1 VKVLID
7 TNVWLSY
14 LIPPSVPRA
23 IATVVNACFTQD
35 EIDVLVPC
43 ELIAELAAKVATK
56 RYFRSRIPHATIDA
70 FIQELSV
77 LAEFAPPLEEI
88 PEYSRDPKDDYLV
101 AYGVVNEADYV
112 ITGDLD
118 LLVLGQIG
126 KLQIVKPSDFVSI
139 LKEYG
144 LVA

>member
-1 VKVLID
+1 MKVLID
-7 TNVWLSY
+7 TNIWLSY
-14 LIPPSVPRA
+14 LIAPSVPRS
-23 IATVVNACFTQD
+23 ITTVVNACFTKD
-35 EIDVLVPC
+35 EIDVLVPR

-56 RYFRSRIPHATIDA
+56 RYFRTRIPHATIDA

-88 PEYSRDPKDDYLV
+88 PEYSRDPKDDYVV

-126 KLQIVKPSDFVSI
+126 RLQIVKPSDFVSI